1 MILITGAMGFVG
13 LQVARELAA
22 TDEVV
27 LGYNRSV
34 VPEDEL
40 RAAIP
45 GKFTTARVDVSSPYA
60 LLGVVAEHGVDSIVH
75 LAVPALGAMPPAEE
89 TLTNVSGLVNV
100 LEAARIAGVRRVSIA
115 SSVAVYSGLGTGP
128 FREDVALPVESVSPT
143 SAMKKAEEILALH
156 YADRTGLDLAM
167 LRIGVVYGPRY
178 RTLAN
183 LVGRL
188 TYQAVKGT
196 SADAASAP
204 WASANPW
211 ALDLVHVNDCARAIA
226 AIHAAPE
233 LRHAVYNV
241 GAGVPTSVSDVVDAV
256 AAAVP
261 GFDPPEGLQDSLKE
275 RATETYMDISRV
287 RDELG
292 YEPRLTLQAG
302 IADYATWLA
311 THER

>member
-1 MILITGAMGFVG
+1 LILITGAMGFVG

-34 VPEDEL
+34 VPDEEL
-40 RAAIP
+40 RATIP
-45 GKFTTARVDVSSPYA
+45 GKYRTARVDVSSPYA

-75 LAVPALGAMPPAEE
+75 LAVPALGAMPAAEE

-115 SSVAVYSGLGTGP
+115 SSVAVYSGLASGP
-128 FREDVALPVESVSPT
+128 FREETPLPTSSVSAT

-183 LVGRL
+183 LAGRL
-188 TYQAVKGT
+188 TYQAVKGEP
-196 SADAASAP
+196 ADSSAP
-204 WASANPW
+204 WASTNPW
-211 ALDLVHVNDCARAIA
+211 ALDLVHVNDCAKGIA
-226 AIHAAPE
+226 LIHAAPE
-233 LRHAVYNV
+233 LQNRVYNV
-241 GAGVPTSVSDVVDAV
+241 GAGTSISPADVAAAV
-256 AAAVP
+256 TAAVP
-261 GFDPPEGLQDSLKE
+261 GFQAPAELNTAESSSSP
-275 RATETYMDISRV
+275 ETYMDISRL
-287 RDELG
+287 RGELG
-292 YEPRLTLQAG
+292 FEPAFDLTGG
-302 IADYATWLA
+302 IADYASWLA
-311 THER
+311 THDR